1 MTRKRWLP
9 ASAVIVLIAVALV
22 LLFWENGDSSVSE
35 LIDGQTAQEEGLTPD
50 MQTPVYVPP
59 AETEPDASETQP
71 SEATD
76 DAPIEAS
83 ASTKYNFKSSDDALN
98 FYAEL
103 VAKLADQ
110 MKEDSTIN
118 PPPGK
123 NKDGEA
129 IYDDTHVSWEDA
141 WYGGV
146 AAGIVLNQIFENG
159 IDSELAQALI
169 PHINDWKPED
179 WSPPHLMVRAG
190 RWPSAALRDE
200 IILPNGQTLDLTTMT
215 NKRVVIRFRTPNPFW
230 IEPQQQI
237 ENLKK
242 GETEILSRLASGA
255 VSETESDLLQHALLA
270 VQALLKNPPKSQRY
284 IEQEWRYAQ
293 GMGDPSDVDSYE
305 EAVFDLGVIE
315 EDMSAK

>member
-59 AETEPDASETQP
+59 AETLDETEDAEANAAATQTAVLLPSKYQFQSSE
-71 SEATD
+71 
-76 DAPIEAS
+76 
-83 ASTKYNFKSSDDALN
+83 DALN
-98 FYAEL
+98 YYAKMVGDE
-103 VAKLADQ
+103 ADRLRN
-110 MKEDSTIN
+110 DPSITP
-118 PPPGK
+118 PPPGR
-123 NKDGEA
+123 NKDGEM
-129 IYDDTHVSWEDA
+129 IYDDKYVSWEDA

-146 AAGIVLNQIFENG
+146 AASLVLSKIFEN
-159 IDSELAQALI
+159 DENPELKKALL
-169 PHINDWKPED
+169 PFINEWEPQD
-179 WSPPHLMVRAG
+179 WSPPHLMVRAEK
-190 RWPSAALRDE
+190 WPSAVLRDE
-200 IILPNGQTLDLTTMT
+200 ITLPNGQVIDLNTMIG
-215 NKRVVIRFRTPNPFW
+215 KKVVIRFRTPNPFW